1 MKSESKRWEKE
12 LPEAKQQAKESKGA
26 GDKKW
31 NQLIEAAMENPEV
44 TLEKGIG
51 TGKEI
56 YNYLTDA
63 LSDGKDIEKTSKY
76 LNEQGIHGIT
86 YDDAYDGRC
95 YVVFDDKAI
104 QIINKYNQDVHNAKA
119 AYDASTGAIRL
130 FDIADQSSFIHES
143 AHMFLSDME
152 RLARKKGAPAG
163 LVSDLQTVKDWA
175 GYKPGQM
182 NGYKGTALGKEFQ
195 EYADAIREA
204 KKTGDVVAIKS
215 AEARW
220 IHERF
225 ARGFERYI
233 AEGKAPNESLKNVF
247 EKFKEWMV
255 SIYHDLKNLGKKPP
269 KEIQD
274 VMARMITPEVN
285 TKYSVREANGQLTRS
300 KEDLKAEIK
309 EAFPNAKEIKDEGDR
324 MTFTMPNGS
333 RIVVDVKNEI
343 LLTARELAQA
353 KKDHHIDDNGNVVVE
368 GYAQFHGK
376 DAYMA
381 LSQGSREN
389 TGFHEAY
396 HLAEGAVLTDR
407 EKAAI
412 KKAIPDAEKRADK
425 YAEWVEARKHGRGT
439 AWGKLF
445 QKIKNFAAKMRKIF
459 TGAETVNDIFRQI
472 ESGKVWNRE
481 TGNVSPKH
489 YALNKDVNLDK
500 MVPILDLTNTVPKG
514 ITNAKHVKK
523 FIQDKIKGTGVM
535 TLDKKAIL
543 SIPSDPYRI
552 NHLAYSSKIERNK
565 SKYRARTI
573 SILNA
578 EQLIKHASL
587 IESIPNKKE
596 GQKHKNKVVA
606 YHRFYV
612 PVRIGTKLYTLRLVG
627 EEKSGD
633 IKVDP
638 LKVTLYDVITE
649 KQSHA
654 VLGSSLKSD
663 TLEMTG
669 RGSVDTI
676 SIRSML
682 ENVKDYD
689 GNLYV
694 KKAIGND
701 ERRYAVRQDD
711 QEEAPVKPQDI
722 IDAINDIVHI
732 YEGSRLTDK
741 ERKELRESSKFDPDQ
756 KQAVRPQATDLYDRH
771 AHAGFNRMGYFNLS
785 NYGRILALHL
795 DNVMQLKG
803 NLELANKVLDRQD
816 KNAAE
821 NKMNGV
827 NEHLTPAQARQNAVM
842 DFGAMMIRNPELAR
856 ETYPAYSKIFD
867 EGLEQHPDLKE
878 KLDKVIQLN
887 ETYQGQT
894 AAERAAG
901 SIAREKEKVQLRKHP
916 KEWLHTHFDEFY
928 TNWVDDKHAFAKV
941 VARAEAELGRKL
953 AYDYDVH
960 KQAQMAISVASSRA
974 LLFLTGGKSIEETYK
989 VLNKAYGHAITK
1001 NVTMK
1006 DIMDALNKVS
1016 KEDVSKT
1023 GAENAYDALGNYL
1036 IACVRKSL
1044 KSTTTTHMHA
1054 PRALMKKVRVKSSRT
1069 RRKASRR

>member
-1 MKSESKRWEKE
+1 M
-12 LPEAKQQAKESKGA
+12 
-26 GDKKW
+26 
-31 NQLIEAAMENPEV
+31 
-44 TLEKGIG
+44 
-51 TGKEI
+51 
-56 YNYLTDA
+56 
-63 LSDGKDIEKTSKY
+63 
-76 LNEQGIHGIT
+76 
-86 YDDAYDGRC
+86 
-95 YVVFDDKAI
+95 
-104 QIINKYNQDVHNAKA
+104 
-119 AYDASTGAIRL
+119 
-130 FDIADQSSFIHES
+130 
-143 AHMFLSDME
+143 
-152 RLARKKGAPAG
+152 
-163 LVSDLQTVKDWA
+163 
-175 GYKPGQM
+175 
-182 NGYKGTALGKEFQ
+182 
-195 EYADAIREA
+195 
-204 KKTGDVVAIKS
+204 
-215 AEARW
+215 
-220 IHERF
+220 
-225 ARGFERYI
+225 
-233 AEGKAPNESLKNVF
+233 
-247 EKFKEWMV
+247 
-255 SIYHDLKNLGKKPP
+255 
-269 KEIQD
+269 
-274 VMARMITPEVN
+274 
-285 TKYSVREANGQLTRS
+285 TRS

-309 EAFPNAKEIKDEGDR
+309 EAFPNAKEIKDKGDR

-333 RIVVDVKNEI
+333 HIVVDMKNEI
-343 LLTARELAQA
+343 VLTDKELAQA

-368 GYAQFHGK
+368 GYAEARGK
-376 DAYMA
+376 DAYYIA
-381 LSQGSREN
+381 LAQGSREG
-389 TGFHEAY
+389 TGFHEVY
-396 HLAEGAVLTDR
+396 HIAEDAVLTDR

-412 KKAIPDAEKRADK
+412 KKAIPDAEERADK

-445 QKIKNFAAKMRKIF
+445 QKIKDFAAKMKTII

-472 ESGKVWNRE
+472 ESGKVWERE
-481 TGNVSPKH
+481 TGDVSQKY

-500 MVPILDLTNTVPKG
+500 MVPILDLTDTVPKG
-514 ITNAKHVKK
+514 ITNAKYVKK
-523 FIQDKIKGTGVM
+523 FIQDKIKGNGVM

-596 GQKHKNKVVA
+596 GQKHKNEVVA

-612 PVRIGTKLYTLRLVG
+612 PVKIGTKLYTLRLVG

-694 KKAIGND
+694 KKTIGND

-711 QEEAPVKPQDI
+711 QEEVPVKPQDI

-741 ERKELRESSKFDPDQ
+741 ERKELRESSKFDPDH
-756 KQAVRPQATDLYDRH
+756 KQADRPQATELYDRR
-771 AHAGFNRMGYFNLS
+771 AKAGFNRMGYFNMS

-795 DNVMQLKG
+795 DNVMGLKG
-803 NLELANKVLDRQD
+803 NLELTRKSIERQN

-821 NKMNGV
+821 AKMNGV
-827 NEHLTPAQARQNAVM
+827 KEEKLSPSQARQRAVM

-856 ETYPAYSKIFD
+856 ETYPDYAKIFD
-867 EGLEQHPDLKE
+867 EGLANHPDLKG
-878 KLDKVIQLN
+878 KLDRVIKLN

-894 AAERAAG
+894 AAQRASG
-901 SIAREKEKVQLRKHP
+901 SIATEKEKTKLRSNP
-916 KEWLHTHFDEFY
+916 KKWLHEHFTRFY
-928 TNWVDDKHAFAKV
+928 TEWVDDKT
-941 VARAEAELGRKL
+941 
-953 AYDYDVH
+953 
-960 KQAQMAISVASSRA
+960 S
-974 LLFLTGGKSIEETYK
+974 
-989 VLNKAYGHAITK
+989 
-1001 NVTMK
+1001 
-1006 DIMDALNKVS
+1006 
-1016 KEDVSKT
+1016 
-1023 GAENAYDALGNYL
+1023 
-1036 IACVRKSL
+1036 SL
-1044 KSTTTTHMHA
+1044 KSLQEPKRNWGINWLMTTTSINKRKWHSTLHPA
-1054 PRALMKKVRVKSSRT
+1054 GRYYSSLAGKIPRLRTKFLIQSMAMPSR
-1069 RRKASRR
+1069 KP